1 MNQGLLLDT
10 HAIIWFLFRRMRLST
25 PARAAIERSESA
37 GERIQVSTISIIEVR
52 YLIEKSR
59 LPETEYEDLVLAFHD
74 PLLNLGLLPIDLDV
88 ALAVERIP
96 RDVVPDLP
104 DRIIAATA
112 LTYNLPLVTA
122 DHKIRAAGIPTIW

>member
-1 MNQGLLLDT
+1 MSRGIILDT
-10 HAIIWFLFRRMRLST
+10 HAVVWSLFDRPRLSKAAT
-25 PARAAIERSESA
+25 AAIEQSEAAQVSI
-37 GERIQVSTISIIEVR
+37 RVSTISIIEVR
-52 YLIEKSR
+52 YLMEKGR
-59 LPETEYEDLVLAFHD
+59 LAETIYEDLVLAFHD
-74 PLLNLGLLPIDLDV
+74 PSLNLELFSINLDV

-122 DHKIRAAGIPTIW
+122 DHRIRAAGIPTIW